1 MTTTNP
7 QSIPTVREEFGATE
21 TSAVTEVSTTAAAA
35 QAQALVQA
43 RFIMALRNPRD
54 LMQVRQRMLADAKRP
69 GFARVAIY
77 SVPRGGK
84 EITGASIRFAE
95 AALRAYGNC
104 DIATTIIDDTAVRR
118 IVHVSVTDIETNY
131 AAAQD
136 IVVEKTMERKF
147 QLKGQQE
154 IARRLNSYGD
164 LVYLYPAPESEVLVK
179 QNALVSKAIR
189 TLALRLIPGDIVE
202 EALWQVEETMLQEDA
217 QDPAGTA
224 KRICDSFQAI
234 GITAAQLKSFLGHS
248 ADTVTPQE
256 AAALRSAFTALK
268 DGETS
273 WEDVMELRTSQKAEA
288 KAKAPEAQDDRAKL
302 IRALAKAKI
311 ENPEA
316 FGKAADAAGMSADV
330 IIEKLDDGML
340 GELAKAMKGAK

>member
-1 MTTTNP
+1 MTDPKTGAL
-7 QSIPTVREEFGATE
+7 VREEFGATE
-21 TSAVTEVSTTAAAA
+21 THEMTEVSTTAAAA

-43 RFIMALRNPRD
+43 RFIMAIRNPRD

-69 GFARVAIY
+69 GFAKVAIY

-84 EITGASIRFAE
+84 QITGASIRFAE

-104 DIATTIIDDTAVRR
+104 DIATTIIDDTQTRR
-118 IVHVSVTDIETNY
+118 VVHVSVTDIETNY
-131 AAAQD
+131 AASQD

-164 LVYLYPAPESEVLVK
+164 QVYLYPAPESEVLVK

-202 EALWQVEETMLQEDA
+202 EALWQVEETMHQEDA

-234 GITAAQLKSFLGHS
+234 GITAAQLKAYLGHS
-248 ADTVTPQE
+248 ADTVTPNE
-256 AAALRSAFTALK
+256 AQALRAAFAALK
-268 DGETS
+268 EGETT
-273 WEDVMELRTSQKAEA
+273 WEDVMEARSAQKTEA
-288 KAKAPEAQDDRAKL
+288 KTKTPEAQDGRAKL
-302 IRALAKAKI
+302 IKAVAKARI
-311 ENPEA
+311 ENPETFA
-316 FGKAADAAGMSADV
+316 KAADAAGMSADV
-330 IIEKLDDGML
+330 VIEKLDDGLL
-340 GELAKAMKGAK
+340 GELAKGLKGAK